1 MARRSVFMEAG
12 LADDGL
18 IGLRLRLL
26 REAHG
31 WSQRE
36 LARRAGLSHGTIS
49 FIERDAISP
58 SIGNMRQILET
69 LGMTLSEFFAPP
81 ASNAPQYFFSR
92 NDLVNV
98 GSGGVELWQLGQS
111 LVGRPLQVLYEIY
124 PPGAETARDPYRV
137 EGGEEGGFVIEGE
150 IEATIG
156 DQVRILKPLEG
167 YLFPTSLPHK
177 LRNVGE
183 NRCVI
188 VSATTPPV

>member
-1 MARRSVFMEAG
+1 
-12 LADDGL
+12 
-18 IGLRLRLL
+18 
-26 REAHG
+26 
-31 WSQRE
+31 
-36 LARRAGLSHGTIS
+36 
-49 FIERDAISP
+49 
-58 SIGNMRQILET
+58 
-69 LGMTLSEFFAPP
+69 
-81 ASNAPQYFFSR
+81 
-92 NDLVNV
+92 
-98 GSGGVELWQLGQS
+98 
-111 LVGRPLQVLYEIY
+111 
-124 PPGAETARDPYRV
+124 V